1 MAVYMRTTFPNDS
14 FWHWISEH
22 FHFND
27 LFVPD
32 TEDMMKEY
40 LAVQEEIDSVLEAPP
55 QEGEIPEV
63 FKSSTSKG

>member
-1 MAVYMRTTFPNDS
+1 MGATFPNDS
-14 FWHWISEH
+14 FWHWISEYL
-22 FHFND
+22 NN
-27 LFVPD
+27 LFIPD

>member
-1 MAVYMRTTFPNDS
+1 
-14 FWHWISEH
+14 
-22 FHFND
+22 
-27 LFVPD
+27 
-32 TEDMMKEY
+32 MMKEY

>member
-1 MAVYMRTTFPNDS
+1 MGATFPNDS
-14 FWHWISEH
+14 IWHWISEYLPV
-22 FHFND
+22 NN
-27 LFVPD
+27 LFISD